1 MAFTLFTLVM
11 TGVVWSMLTAQRI
24 GQSARNRM
32 YALQQT
38 RAGIESL
45 IGESY
50 NSAVLTV
57 GTFPVTNGGLS
68 GQYVVSENEANDLKL
83 ITYSMGYDSFG
94 ETASVEL
101 ETQISDA
108 LH

>member
-1 MAFTLFTLVM
+1 MAFTLFALVM
-11 TGVVWSMLTAQRI
+11 TGVVWSMIAAQRI
-24 GQSARNRM
+24 GQSARNRL

-45 IGESY
+45 IGEPYES
-50 NSAVLTV
+50 SALTT
-57 GTFPVTNGGLS
+57 GAHLVTNGGLS
-68 GQYVVSENEANDLKL
+68 GQYVVSENGANDLKL
-83 ITYSMGYDSFG
+83 ITYTMGYDSFG
-94 ETASVEL
+94 RTATVEI